1 MQFGWVRSLHTLG
14 TQQQVAQVTESGHW
28 VLSTQKQVDQHD
40 QVTNYL
46 KQVDQVIE
54 YSENGGSGHLSTVEK
69 WVGLLVGWQ
78 PPKKRLIKEVRIH
91 HKKDGFFLHNIFVWC
106 LKVQKSN
113 VVLTDY
119 CQIYGL
125 PLTSHVIS
133 GQNREVQILAKITWD
148 VNGSP

>member
-1 MQFGWVRSLHTLG
+1 MEIKKRFLYVFQEKYQ
-14 TQQQVAQVTESGHW
+14 TQ
-28 VLSTQKQVDQHD
+28 
-40 QVTNYL
+40 Y
-46 KQVDQVIE
+46 VILV
-54 YSENGGSGHLSTVEK
+54 SWQTV
-69 WVGLLVGWQ
+69 
-78 PPKKRLIKEVRIH
+78 KKRLIKEVRIH
-91 HKKDGFFLHNIFVWC
+91 HKKDGFFLHNFFIWC
-106 LKVQKSN
+106 LKVRKSD